1 MEQYG
6 LGSRVLE
13 PVSGLGIAADRE
25 LLAYLDRTVEWASHA
40 FLGGD
45 GNRDVTAIAPADRAS
60 TYGGLHIQGF
70 GNGRLRLRSGGGT
83 QCAVTF
89 RRDSDWWQLRD
100 QAGRAAFHVLFAQL
114 GDVFHWT
121 HEVIG
126 EACRFTSLIRSPAA
140 HEAGSRTLM
149 EHAVRVLRSAQIAGF
164 AFPLAELKARPVP
177 IPGDDPDRDAY
188 LGRAMLVG
196 RQLEA
201 EVGVAGLGD
210 LAVAVAEAS
219 CALDREPCGHEVCPA
234 DAAVAQ
240 WVEKHER
247 RAVLHELLEL
257 G

>member
-6 LGSRVLE
+6 LDSRVVA
-13 PVSGLGIAADRE
+13 PVSGQGLPADLE
-25 LLAYLDRTVEWASHA
+25 LLAYLDRTVEWASRV

-45 GNRDVTAIAPADRAS
+45 GNRDVAAIGPADRAT

-70 GNGRLRLRSGGGT
+70 ENGRLRLRAGGGT

-89 RRDSDWWQLRD
+89 AHDSDWWQLRD

-121 HEVIG
+121 HEVIA

-149 EHAVRVLRSAQIAGF
+149 EHAVQVLRSAQIAGF
-164 AFPLAELKARPVP
+164 AYPLERLKARPVP
-177 IPGDDPDRDAY
+177 APRNDPDRDAS

-196 RQLEA
+196 RELEA

-210 LAVAVAEAS
+210 LALAVAEAG
-219 CALDREPCGHEVCPA
+219 CVGQREPCGQEVCPA
-234 DAAVAQ
+234 DSAVAQ

-247 RAVLHELLEL
+247 VETLRVLLEL
-257 G
+257 D